1 MAIQKVLNEFEMIFH
16 LHDSLPPKRSRQHSI
31 CLKEG
36 TTPISVQPYN
46 YPQIQKDEIERLVRK
61 MLTAGIIQPSSSPYS
76 SPVLLVKKMEGSW
89 HFYADYWVLNMAT
102 VPDKF
107 PIPMVEELLDELHG
121 ITIF

>member
-16 LHDSLPPKRSRQHSI
+16 LPDSLPPKRSRQHSI
-31 CLKEG
+31 CLKED
-36 TTPISVQPYN
+36 TTPISVRLYN
-46 YPQIQKDEIERLVRK
+46 YPQIQKDEIERLVQK
-61 MLTAGIIQPSSSPYS
+61 MLTAGIIQPISSPYS

-89 HFYADYWVLNMAT
+89 HFYVDYWVLNMAT
-102 VPDKF
+102 VPNKF